1 MTDDTHDDEI
11 IEALLVDDDEII
23 DLRASDNNVVHIRR
37 DDVDI
42 TIEETSH
49 DPDEASLHSDDI
61 LRRSDD
67 TLRHSERSEE
77 PPPEPENVVVHT
89 FLDKRRESFRAQ
101 TRTKKQRIYISVSA
115 VVIVITLIV
124 LALESPFYNVD
135 KVSIVNTSATPLTQK
150 ETEEIQKITNSLKG
164 EPTYRVDTTEAVEQ
178 VTDMPAI
185 SDVKVSK
192 EWPGT
197 LVFTVAR
204 RTPVAYIATDKGY
217 VYVDST
223 GYVFEKMAAAPKG
236 LPIFEGMEEVDLHK
250 TISNENF
257 LSVIE
262 NAPQE
267 IRGQIVRVTQTK
279 DGSYDAILSDG
290 ITIKLGEPEEL
301 DKKLAIAWSIILTK
315 KRSELGYIDVSVP
328 SLPVSGSP
336 QLQL

>member
-1 MTDDTHDDEI
+1 MTDDTHDDDI
-11 IEALLVDDDEII
+11 IEALLVDEDDDVI
-23 DLRASDNNVVHIRR
+23 DLTASDNNVVHIRR
-37 DDVDI
+37 EDIDVTIDD
-42 TIEETSH
+42 T
-49 DPDEASLHSDDI
+49 LRHSDDGFGH
-61 LRRSDD
+61 SDD
-67 TLRHSERSEE
+67 TLRHSEQSEE
-77 PPPEPENVVVHT
+77 PLPEPENVVVHT

-115 VVIVITLIV
+115 VVILITLVV

-150 ETEEIQKITNSLKG
+150 ETEEIQTITNSLKG
-164 EPTYRVDTTEAVEQ
+164 EPTYRVDTSDAVEQ

-185 SDVKVSK
+185 SEVTVSK
-192 EWPGT
+192 KWPGT

-250 TISNENF
+250 KISNENF
-257 LSVIE
+257 LAVMK
-262 NAPQE
+262 NAPEE
-267 IRGQIVRVTQTK
+267 IRGQIVRVTQGK

-315 KRSELGYIDVSVP
+315 KRSEIGYIDVSVP